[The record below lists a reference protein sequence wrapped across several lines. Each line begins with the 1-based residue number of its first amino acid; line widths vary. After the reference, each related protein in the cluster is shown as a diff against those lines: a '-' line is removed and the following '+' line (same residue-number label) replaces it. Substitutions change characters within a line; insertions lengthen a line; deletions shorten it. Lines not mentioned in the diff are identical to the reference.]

1 MKIKDILEALGEEF
15 KDDLYESL
23 NNVGYAK
30 LTLETDIPQKVVK
43 KLEKKYG
50 VPIKVSTKAKKAAT
64 VEKTA
69 PVVAKTEEKIEKVKE
84 IKEVEEKKIEPKKVD
99 EKKVE
104 VKKEE
109 KPKEQIKKA
118 EVKKAEAKKVEV
130 EKPKQE
136 KKPVEELELSRVYDD
151 KYTDYEEEVKV
162 YSRLRNIK
170 RPKRKGGRQSN
181 IGQDLA
187 DDSNVLMFSPGM
199 TVAQIADGLGI
210 SVGEIVKKLIM
221 LGFMVNASQVI
232 DKDIV
237 ELLAEDAGFTLKDKV
252 IEDIT
257 KFEDIIIE
265 DKGEDLVSR
274 SPIVTI
280 MGHVDHGKTTLLDT
294 IRDTEVTA
302 GEAGGITQHIG
313 AYQVTKN
320 DKKITFIDTPGH
332 AAFTEMRSRGA
343 GVTDIVV
350 LVVAADDGVM
360 PQTKEA
366 IDHAHSAKVPIIV
379 AINKMDKPQA
389 DPDRVKQELSKYDL
403 VPEEWGGST
412 VYVPISALKGTG
424 ISDLLEMIILTAEM
438 LELKANPDRL
448 GVGTVIEAKL
458 DKGKGPVATLLIK
471 NGTVKVGDPIVVG
484 TFYGKIRAM
493 SDELNKSLEQA
504 GPAKAVEITGLSDV
518 PLAGDHFMIFEDEK
532 TAKLIAEERAQR
544 LFDLEKGVGRP
555 ISLASMFDNVDDTV
569 KDLNVIIKGDVH
581 GSVEALKS
589 SLEQIDVEGIQINVV
604 RSSVGS
610 VTETDVSL
618 AIASKSIILG
628 FNVRP
633 RAQIIEY
640 AREQNIE
647 IRLYSIIY
655 KVLEDIKAAMT
666 GMLDPIFEEK
676 VTGEAEVRNIFK
688 ASKFGTIAGC
698 YVTNGVLT
706 RNDLIRLI
714 RDGIVI
720 YEGKTSSLKRFKD
733 DVKEVQKNFECGL
746 TIENFNDI
754 KENDIIEAYKMIEVK
769 RV

>member
-265 DKGEDLVSR
+265 DKEEDLVSR

>member
-569 KDLNVIIKGDVH
+569 KDLNVIIKGDAH